1 MIRSYLLLL
10 FCVTVWGS
18 NFVFG
23 AILVDNFPPMLL
35 AVTRL
40 LLTCS
45 IYTAMAAA
53 FGRFEMPSREDWKLL
68 VPIGAMGVLVNQSCF
83 YIGLQDADP
92 TSSSLLLSLSP
103 IAIGLLAAVF
113 LRERLSVRMAVG
125 SVVAL
130 SGVFFVVNKGGSIHL
145 SVGELWICGAM
156 LSFTVATILTRK
168 LMERRDAFFVTAYS
182 TCIGTALL
190 APVALMRERVT
201 DMNAEPWAWALLIVT
216 AIVMQVVCG
225 LIWNRQMLR
234 VGAGRAAVFLN
245 LQPFVAMTLG
255 YVILGNPVTIRQGI
269 GSLLIIGGVLLATS
283 LGKKAAKPNER
294 GADSAGAAGVK
305 RSLEGR

>member
-1 MIRSYLLLL
+1 MLRSYLLLL

-40 LLTCS
+40 MLTCTVYV
-45 IYTAMAAA
+45 IMAVASR
-53 FGRFEMPSREDWKLL
+53 RFELPTRQDWKLL
-68 VPIGAMGVLVNQSCF
+68 VPIGAMSVLVNQSCF
-83 YIGLQDADP
+83 YIGMQDADP

-113 LRERLSVRMAVG
+113 LKERLTLRMAIG
-125 SVVAL
+125 SVIAV
-130 SGVFFVVNKGGSIHL
+130 SGVFFVVSKGGSLQL
-145 SVGELWICGAM
+145 SVGELWIFGAM

-182 TCIGTALL
+182 TVIGTAMLI
-190 APVALMRERVT
+190 PVAFARDRVS
-201 DMNAEPWAWALLIVT
+201 DMSTEPWAWVMLVVT
-216 AIVMQVVCG
+216 ALVMQVVCG
-225 LIWNRQMLR
+225 LVWNRQMQH

-255 YVILGNPVTIRQGI
+255 YAILGTPVTLRQGI
-269 GSLLIIGGVLLATS
+269 GSLLIIGGVLFATYRR
-283 LGKKAAKPNER
+283 KQEAKPSER
-294 GADSAGAAGVK
+294 TDPASVTA
-305 RSLEGR
+305 